1 MNKFA
6 QLLYGKVIYIFET
19 HLTKEELSTI
29 FSPSTFW
36 IDVTGMDCEEGY
48 VAEFREGV
56 GIVLTPP
63 PSTEKSF
70 EELKSAKLEQVDI
83 WTRQAIIGGFV
94 STAKGSEYIYD
105 STDADQST
113 LRTMYIASQSPD
125 FATTA
130 PYNGQIPIRAIPKDG
145 SEKVVLGHNKAEMQK
160 LMDDMAL
167 HIGVCKQ
174 RGWELQSVVNEAT
187 TQVELDKIKWEVEE

>member
-19 HLTKEELSTI
+19 HLPKEELSTI
-29 FSPSTFW
+29 FSPSTYW
-36 IDVTGMDCEEGY
+36 IDVTGMECEEGY
-48 VAEFREGV
+48 VAEFREGT
-56 GIVLTPP
+56 GIVLVPP
-63 PSTEKSF
+63 PNTEKTF
-70 EELKSAKLEQVDI
+70 EEFKAAKLEQVDI

-145 SEKVVLGHNKAEMQK
+145 GKKVVLGHNKVEMQK

-174 RGWELQSVVNEAT
+174 RGWELQSAVNEAT
-187 TQVELDKIKWEVEE
+187 TTEDLEGIQWAE